1 MNNEII
7 VDLVRLDSKYLY
19 LMLFV
24 ERIYMY
30 KSNDVYLS
38 IKENNLFNIC
48 DSNTPKM

>member
-30 KSNDVYLS
+30 DVYLS
-38 IKENNLFNIC
+38 IKEKNLFNIC

>member
-30 KSNDVYLS
+30 DVYLS
-38 IKENNLFNIC
+38 IKEKKLFNVC